1 MSNRRYMRHY
11 RIEGQALPIR
21 LELPGALATAPVTEL
36 SERLGQRLIPITKDE
51 YKRLLALHNAGLQQ
65 EEREHVHL

>member
-51 YKRLLALHNAGLQQ
+51 YKRLLALHNAGLQRK
-65 EEREHVHL
+65 ETIP

>member
-51 YKRLLALHNAGLQQ
+51 YKRLLAQHNAGLQRK
-65 EEREHVHL
+65 ETIP

>member
-36 SERLGQRLIPITKDE
+36 SERLGQCLIPITKDE

>member
-36 SERLGQRLIPITKDE
+36 SERLGQRLIPITQAE
-51 YKRLLALHNAGLQQ
+51 YKRLLAQHNAGLEQ
-65 EEREHVHL
+65 EGDYVHL